1 MIFPDAM
8 IYLNVFRQIK
18 QFPNHIKT
26 KQNLDCNFTLSND
39 LAPNGI
45 PFVAKS
51 KAEKDFDM
59 KRRLLWTKKNSP
71 VC

>member
-1 MIFPDAM
+1 MMIFPDAM

-51 KAEKDFDM
+51 IRKVKLQSKFG
-59 KRRLLWTKKNSP
+59 LI
-71 VC
+71 